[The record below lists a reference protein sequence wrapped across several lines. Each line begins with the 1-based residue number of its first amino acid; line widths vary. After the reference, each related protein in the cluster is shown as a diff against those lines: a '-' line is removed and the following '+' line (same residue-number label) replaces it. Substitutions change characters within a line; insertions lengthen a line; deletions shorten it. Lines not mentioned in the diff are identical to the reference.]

1 MNNENIIPEQ
11 ARAILILYHGIDN
24 PTKEQVARFIL
35 FGEVVK

>member
-1 MNNENIIPEQ
+1 MEIIEQ
-11 ARAILILYHGIDN
+11 ARATLILFHNIDE